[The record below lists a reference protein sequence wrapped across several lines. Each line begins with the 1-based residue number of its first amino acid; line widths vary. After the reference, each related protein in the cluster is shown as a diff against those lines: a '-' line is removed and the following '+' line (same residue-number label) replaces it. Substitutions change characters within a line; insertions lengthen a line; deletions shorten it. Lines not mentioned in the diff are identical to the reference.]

1 MKTCNKAKQRGDRHR
16 TAISFYNDC
25 IKDNLLTFKE
35 AVELTWDYQTKYIKL
50 LESKIKSFDNSIT
63 ILLESCN
70 DFYSDHIAF
79 DYTITLQEAV
89 NLAWDYLDKCIKLL
103 EGRLSYFR
111 KLV

>member
-25 IKDNLLTFKE
+25 IKDNILTFKE
-35 AVELTWDYQTKYIKL
+35 AVELTWEYQTKYIKL

-70 DFYSDHIAF
+70 DFYDEYIAF

-89 NLAWDYLDKCIKLL
+89 DLAWDYLDKCIKLL

-111 KLV
+111 SNV